1 MLEAL
6 DLECTRGERVLF
18 TGMRLRVEPGTLLRV
33 AGPNGTGKTSLL
45 RMLCGLLQ
53 PTHGDIRWR
62 GTGIRKLK
70 EEYWSALAYVGH
82 LNGVK
87 DDLTAAE
94 NVRASAGIAGLA
106 ADDAAVRSALDSVG
120 LAGFEDSLA
129 RFLSQGQRRRIALA
143 RLFLS
148 AAVPLWIL
156 DEPFTALDARGIASL
171 SALIAR
177 HLAGGNT
184 VVFTTHQEV
193 PIDAAR
199 AATVELGRDGSAA
212 AC

>member
-18 TGMRLRVEPGTLLRV
+18 SGLALRIEPGTLLRV
-33 AGPNGTGKTSLL
+33 AGANGAGKTSLL
-45 RMLCGLLQ
+45 RMLCGLLA
-53 PTHGDIRWR
+53 PTHGEIRWR
-62 GTGIRKLK
+62 GTAIRTLR

-94 NVRASAGIAGLA
+94 NLRASAGIAGLD
-106 ADDAAVRSALDSVG
+106 ADEGKLRGALDAVG

-129 RFLSQGQRRRIALA
+129 RFLSQGQKRRIALA

-148 AAVPLWIL
+148 GGMPLWIL
-156 DEPFTALDARGIASL
+156 DEPFTALDARGVAAL
-171 SALIAR
+171 SALVAR
-177 HLAGGNT
+177 HLADGNI

-193 PIDAAR
+193 SVDAGR
-199 AATVELGRDGSAA
+199 TATIELGRNEGRPS
-212 AC
+212 

>member
-1 MLEAL
+1 MLEAV

-18 TGMRLRVEPGTLLRV
+18 SGLALRVEPGTLLRV

-53 PTHGDIRWR
+53 PTQGEIRWR
-62 GTGIRKLK
+62 GESIRSLR

-94 NVRASAGIAGLA
+94 NLRASAGIAGLD
-106 ADDAAVRSALDSVG
+106 ADEGKLRGALDAVG

-129 RFLSQGQRRRIALA
+129 RFLSQGQKRRIALA

-148 AAVPLWIL
+148 GGMPLWIL
-156 DEPFTALDARGIASL
+156 DEPFTALDARGVAAL
-171 SALIAR
+171 SALVAR
-177 HLAGGNT
+177 HLADGNI

-193 PIDAAR
+193 SVDAGR
-199 AATVELGRDGSAA
+199 TATIELGRNEGRPS
-212 AC
+212 